1 LLTIKSSSFFSSSK
15 INVKLLFRFED
26 DKNISGLFEELW
38 EDSTS
43 GERVTIHLYLG
54 EIVSLI
60 CEGLASSSWT
70 SKRKVILSSLLQL
83 ASKLIAIV
91 DPVCVLLT
99 SIRCMVI
106 ACTCSQP
113 RQFAS
118 LVKLWVNH
126 CLLIT
131 MFCSILL

>member
-1 LLTIKSSSFFSSSK
+1 MSLL
-15 INVKLLFRFED
+15 LCRFED
-26 DKNISGLFEELW
+26 DKNVSGLFEELW

-43 GERVTIHLYLG
+43 GERITIQLYLG

-70 SKRKVILSSLLQL
+70 SKRKVILSVLLQL
-83 ASKLIAIV
+83 ASKLIAVV
-91 DPVCVLLT
+91 DPACVLT

-118 LVKLWVNH
+118 LVKLWAN
-126 CLLIT
+126 LYLPIT
-131 MFCSILL
+131 LFCSILL